1 MSKQTFKENLKLFL
15 KTVFISGV
23 VILLVIIGFFA
34 AGYLFAGGVRL

>member
-1 MSKQTFKENLKLFL
+1 MSKQTFKESFILFL

-34 AGYLFAGGVRL
+34 AGYLFAGGI